1 MVHTVGF
8 EPDPKRAATL
18 DRRMRERLHSSL
30 RYIVEQVDGRIAVDK
45 TALEGFLER
54 LSSAPVSALTFGAYY
69 DLVLAIGD
77 DQLDQAQALLAEI
90 AAAENRPAGLNIREL
105 ADPLTDPA
113 ADRFVRM
120 MDTDPNLPFAVLPPP
135 GDVAVPYRQ
144 RIATGLSLL
153 EAGVPV
159 LAEEIITLVGE
170 VVIAVGPD
178 DAKAMTFDGAS
189 SFMLWGAILLNAR
202 GHNTVL
208 EAAQALV
215 HESGHNL
222 LFGLCAD
229 GPLIE
234 NDDEPIYTSP
244 LRTDPRP
251 MDGIV
256 HATYVTARMHWAV
269 AQLLAAGVLDEAGT
283 AEAEASL
290 ASHAEGF
297 ARGIDVV
304 DQHAR
309 LTGRGQAIMAGARS
323 FMEQFAIP
331 AKVQ

>member
-1 MVHTVGF
+1 MIHTVGF
-8 EPDPKRAATL
+8 EPDPKRAAAL
-18 DRRMRERLHSSL
+18 DRHMRERLHSSL
-30 RYIVEQVDGRIAVDK
+30 RYILEQVDGSIAFDK
-45 TALEGFLER
+45 AALEGFMER

-69 DLVLAIGD
+69 DLVLAIDD
-77 DQLDQAQALLAEI
+77 DQLDRAQALLAEI
-90 AAAENRPAGLNIREL
+90 AAAGNRPAGLHVREL
-105 ADPLTDPA
+105 TDPLTDPS

-120 MDTDPNLPFAVLPPP
+120 MDTDPNLSFAVLPPP
-135 GDVAVPYRQ
+135 GDLAVQYRQ
-144 RIATGLSLL
+144 RIAAGLKLL
-153 EAGVPV
+153 EAGVPA
-159 LAEEIITLVGE
+159 LAEEIVTLVGE

-178 DAKAMTFDGAS
+178 DAQEMTFDGAS

-234 NDDEPIYTSP
+234 NDDEPIYASP
-244 LRTDPRP
+244 LREDPRP

-269 AQLLAAGVLDEAGT
+269 TQLLAAGVLDEAAT
-283 AEAEASL
+283 AEARDSL
-290 ASHAEGF
+290 ASHSRGF
-297 ARGIDVV
+297 AQGIEVV
-304 DQHAR
+304 DRHAR
-309 LTGRGQAIMAGARS
+309 LTERGRAIMAGARAY
-323 FMEQFAIP
+323 MEHSA
-331 AKVQ
+331 

>member
-1 MVHTVGF
+1 MIHAVGF
-8 EPDPKRAATL
+8 EPDPKRAADL
-18 DRRMRERLHSSL
+18 DRHMRERLHSSL
-30 RYIVEQVDGRIAVDK
+30 RYIFEHVDGRIAVDK
-45 TALEGFLER
+45 TALEGFLGR
-54 LSSAPVSALTFGAYY
+54 LSSGPVPALTFGAYY

-77 DQLDQAQALLAEI
+77 DRLDQAQSLFAEI
-90 AAAENRPAGLNIREL
+90 AAAGNRPAGLHVRNL
-105 ADPLTDPA
+105 ADPRIDPA

-120 MDTDPNLPFAVLPPP
+120 IDTDPNLSFAVLPPP
-135 GDVAVPYRQ
+135 GDVAVQYRQ
-144 RIATGLSLL
+144 RIAAGLSLL
-153 EAGVPV
+153 EAGTPA
-159 LAEEIITLVGE
+159 LAEEIVTLVGE

-208 EAAQALV
+208 EAVQALV

-234 NDDEPIYTSP
+234 NDDEPVYTSP

-269 AQLLAAGVLDEAGT
+269 AQLLAAGVLDEAAT
-283 AEAEASL
+283 AEARDSL
-290 ASHAEGF
+290 ASHSRGF
-297 ARGIDVV
+297 AQGIEVV
-304 DQHAR
+304 DRHAR
-309 LTGRGQAIMAGARS
+309 LTARGQAIMAGARAY
-323 FMEQFAIP
+323 MEQFA
-331 AKVQ
+331 